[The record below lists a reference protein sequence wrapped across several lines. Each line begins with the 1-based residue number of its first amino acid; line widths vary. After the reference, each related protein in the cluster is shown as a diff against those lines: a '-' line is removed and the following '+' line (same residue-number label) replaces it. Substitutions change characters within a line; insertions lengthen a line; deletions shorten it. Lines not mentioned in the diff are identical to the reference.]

1 MSKVRVQTLSS
12 DQVRNLPIFLEFA
25 EIAERIR
32 DRAFQLFEDRGAIA
46 GHEIDDWLMAEQE
59 VCWPPAELVE
69 ESDEFEI
76 KIALAGYE
84 PEEISVT
91 ATPKEIIV
99 KADHESDEDD
109 EDAITRFS
117 EFRSNRVYRRFELPT
132 KIRSDN
138 VEARFRN
145 GLLKIEAEKLAE
157 TLPEPK
163 QIDVQS
169 AA

>member
-12 DQVRNLPIFLEFA
+12 DQVRNLPIFIELA
-25 EIAERIR
+25 EIAERIK
-32 DRAFQLFEDRGAIA
+32 DRAYKLFEERGFIE
-46 GHEIDDWLMAEQE
+46 GHDIEDWLRAEQQ

-69 ESDEFEI
+69 DSDEFEI

-84 PEEISVT
+84 PDDISVT

-99 KADHESDEDD
+99 KADHESDDDSEDGV
-109 EDAITRFS
+109 TRFS
-117 EFRSNRVYRRFELPT
+117 EFHSNRVYRRFELPA
-132 KIRSDN
+132 KIRTDK
-138 VEARFRN
+138 VEAKFKN

-157 TLPEPK
+157 SQPEPK
-163 QIDVQS
+163 RIDIQT

>member
-12 DQVRNLPIFLEFA
+12 DQARNLPIFLEFA
-25 EIAERIR
+25 EIADLIR
-32 DRAFQLFEDRGAIA
+32 DRAYQLFEDRGFVE
-46 GHEIDDWLMAEQE
+46 GYELEDWLMAEHQ

-76 KIALAGYE
+76 KVALAGYE
-84 PEEISVT
+84 PDEISVT

-99 KADHESDEDD
+99 KADHEPDEED

-117 EFRSNRVYRRFELPT
+117 EFRSNRVYRRFELPAR
-132 KIRSDN
+132 IRADK
-138 VEARFRN
+138 VEAKFKN
-145 GLLKIEAEKLAE
+145 GLLKIEADKLAE
-157 TLPEPK
+157 SQPEPK
-163 QIDVQS
+163 RIDIQT

>member
-12 DQVRNLPIFLEFA
+12 DQARNLPIFLEFA
-25 EIAERIR
+25 EIADRIR
-32 DRAFQLFEDRGAIA
+32 DRAYKLFEDRGFVEGYDI
-46 GHEIDDWLMAEQE
+46 EDWLTAEHQ

-84 PEEISVT
+84 PDEISVT

-99 KADHESDEDD
+99 KADHETEEEDED
-109 EDAITRFS
+109 EVKLFS
-117 EFRSNRVYRRFELPT
+117 EFRSNRVYRRFELPA
-132 KIRSDN
+132 KIRADK
-138 VEARFRN
+138 VEAKFKN
-145 GLLKIEAEKLAE
+145 GLLKIEADKLAE
-157 TLPEPK
+157 SQPEPK
-163 QIDVQS
+163 RIDIQT